1 MIKPEKLVVN
11 SILCWA
17 HQNKIW
23 LEVYDSKGTYSES
36 AKRYTKNLGMKS
48 GTPDV
53 LGVNRDG
60 IMIAI
65 EVKAPGKEKVARLGQ
80 LQFLLRLIDNNGFGC
95 VSSSV
100 DHLSNLYLKWI
111 SLSKVDD
118 KKTLLLNDLP
128 KKALINGRVVN
139 FSP

>member
-23 LEVYDSKGTYSES
+23 LEVYDSKGTYSAS
-36 AKRYTKNLGMKS
+36 AKRYTKNIGMKS
-48 GTPDV
+48 GTPDI
-53 LGVNRDG
+53 LGVNSDG

-80 LQFLLRLIDNNGFGC
+80 LQFLLRLINNNGFAC

-100 DHLSNLYLKWI
+100 DHISDLYFKWL
-111 SLSKVDD
+111 SLSKKEDR
-118 KKTLLLNDLP
+118 KKLLLQDLP
-128 KKALINGRVVN
+128 KKALINGKIV
-139 FSP
+139 FF